1 MHPTLEQ
8 AVEFLSRSSPTRPTS
23 EAVVE
28 ALLEAE
34 KTTKKTKERYKYSQ
48 FLGSWRL
55 GFVTGT
61 KKVKRKG
68 GVILGAGKY
77 LPKWVNIQLS
87 YSQLEPDREQGRV
100 ENSVEVG
107 SFKIILTGPVLFLP
121 NKNILA
127 FDFTRMQLYFAGVRL
142 YEGYIWGGK
151 DRENH
156 FYEQDLKEQAFFAYF
171 LVQDNCIAARG
182 RGGGLA
188 LWTKIIYDA

>member
-8 AVEFLSRSSPTRPTS
+8 AVEFLSTSSSTPPIQS
-23 EAVVE
+23 AVVKG
-28 ALLEAE
+28 LLETE
-34 KTTKKTKERYKYSQ
+34 KITKQTKEHYKYSQ

-61 KKVKRKG
+61 KKVKRKA
-68 GVILGAGKY
+68 GVVLGPGKF
-77 LPKWVNIQLS
+77 LPKWVNIRLS
-87 YSQLEPDREQGRV
+87 YSQLEPEQEKGKV

-107 SFKIILTGPVLFLP
+107 PLHIVLTGPVIFLS

-127 FDFTRMQLYFAGVRL
+127 FDFTRMQLYFSGVRF
-142 YEGYIWGGK
+142 YQGYIRGGK
-151 DRENH
+151 DRETH
-156 FYEQDLKEQAFFAYF
+156 FYDQKLKEQAFFSYF

-188 LWTKIIYDA
+188 LWTKFYF